1 MKTTFIKT
9 LLAFT
14 FSLIAPFAIAQN
26 TINGT
31 VVDSNNEPIP
41 GVNIVVQGTNQGVV
55 SDFDGNYTITTSQ
68 ALPFNIVISSVGF
81 GSQTIEVISADQQVN
96 VTMASGTK
104 LDEIVVSASRRPE
117 SVQNSPA
124 SVSILS
130 SADIQNSPYVQD
142 PVAGLVNVPGVQLQQ
157 QSANSLNLEMRAGAG
172 VFGTGTFVM
181 MDYRFLVSPSAGTF
195 LTYQSGISGLDL
207 QQIEV
212 VRGPAG
218 ALYGPNVT
226 SGIVH
231 FITKSA
237 IDYPGT
243 SAEVFAGSQ
252 ARTGGAIRHAQSNS
266 SGTFGWKINAR
277 YAKGDEFKLD
287 PVADAGV
294 ISSLFKTVSQPA
306 IKDGVVDGNS
316 AGTLLL
322 GESDLD
328 PDGDGNPLL
337 NEYSNYSAN
346 IHMEFRPS
354 STTTGFLAAGMA
366 NGNGLFFNSQGY
378 GQINGNDYW
387 AQARINSGRW
397 FMNAYYSTNDGGDE
411 KNPTFLYGTGF
422 RQVAKRTALEA
433 QVQYNFEIP
442 SLNSSFIAG
451 FDYRNNGSDTAN
463 TLYGRNEADDDFLVA
478 GAYLQGTTDLSDQLT
493 LTYTGRYD
501 KLNFVDDGKF
511 APKVALVFKPDP
523 RNSFRASYSVAT
535 YGPSALQT
543 FIDFPVAI
551 LAPGVYDVWL
561 SGQISEQT
569 FAPPAQQVF
578 ELAGLGIS
586 LPVATPGLP
595 NAVTTGAVGALS
607 AAGAV
612 GALSVP
618 NAALGYDGSALAPF
632 APILEGFLSGY
643 NAAGG
648 PAGMNGTFRGYN
660 LFNPSETMA
669 YGTDAGKARLGTVE
683 TWEVGYK
690 GLIEDKWAV
699 GLDVYSYNLNGFTQ
713 FTALAPTFG
722 LTGFDSAAYGAQ
734 VGADVAA
741 GVTAP
746 VTAAVLPLVTG
757 AVTAGIVAATSA
769 AVVEGATASYQQIAT
784 ALAGL
789 GYTMEGISTNGLSA
803 AEMQAFGLGANA
815 LPPLET
821 TIDVTYAASIGPAL
835 DANLAAGVAGALPG
849 QVATVVG
856 GLAAFAGGAY
866 QQGGD
871 GLAALGGGVLQADGT
886 YSFQAMGSVESNRVP
901 ANDGITHASAGYRT
915 YDDAVR
921 SHYGADLSVDFS
933 ATKNLTLWGN
943 ASWLSQNVW
952 TPGDYGDDGLLFPQ
966 FLNAPLWKY
975 RLGAR
980 LVGDNGFRASISFQ
994 HDDSFESNQGF
1005 FAGTTDEKNLVDF
1018 SIGKKVGPI
1027 QLDIAATNLFDQKYR
1042 AFPGMPIIERTV
1054 VLKAGFN
1061 F

>member
-14 FSLIAPFAIAQN
+14 FSLVAPFAIAQN
-26 TINGT
+26 TVNGT
-31 VVDSNNEPIP
+31 VVDENNDPIP

-55 SDFDGNYTITTSQ
+55 SDFDGNYTISTSQ

-81 GSQTIEVISADQQVN
+81 GTQTIEVTAADQSVN
-96 VTMASGTK
+96 VSMASGTK

-124 SVSILS
+124 SVTILS

-142 PVAGLVNVPGVQLQQ
+142 PTAGLVNVPGVQLQQ
-157 QSANSLNLEMRAGAG
+157 QSANSLNLEMRAGSG
-172 VFGTGTFVM
+172 VFGTGTFIM
-181 MDYRFLVSPSAGTF
+181 LDYRFLVSPSAGSF
-195 LTYQSGISGLDL
+195 LTYQSGLSNLDL

-252 ARTGGAIRHAQSNS
+252 ARTGGAVRHAQSNS

-287 PVADAGV
+287 PVADAKV
-294 ISSLFKTVSQPA
+294 IASFSQTVNQPA
-306 IKDGVVDGNS
+306 IKDGVVDAAS
-316 AGTLLL
+316 PGTQLL
-322 GESDLD
+322 GPSDLD

-354 STTTGFLAAGMA
+354 STTTGHIAAGMA

-378 GQINGNDYW
+378 GQIQGNDYW
-387 AQARINSGRW
+387 AQARINTGRW
-397 FMNAYYSTNDGGDE
+397 FMNAYYNSNDGGDE

-442 SLNSSFIAG
+442 SLNSDFIAG
-451 FDYRNNGSDTAN
+451 FDYRNNASDSAN
-463 TLYGRNEADDDFLVA
+463 TLYGRNEADDDFLIA
-478 GAYLQGTTDLSDQLT
+478 GAYLQGTTDLSDKLT

-501 KLNFVDDGKF
+501 KLNFVDEGQF

-523 RNSFRASYSVAT
+523 RNSFRASYSIAT
-535 YGPSALQT
+535 FGPSALET
-543 FIDFPVAI
+543 YIDFPVLT

-561 SGQISEQT
+561 AGQISEQT
-569 FAPPAQQVF
+569 FAPQAQQVF

-595 NAVTTGAVGALS
+595 NAVTTGAVGGLS

-618 NAALGYDGSALAPF
+618 NAALGYDGSSLAPF
-632 APILEGFLSGY
+632 APILQGALSAY
-643 NAAGG
+643 NAGGG
-648 PAGMNGTFRGYN
+648 PAGVNGTFRGYN
-660 LFNPSETMA
+660 LFNGESMA
-669 YGTDAGKARLGTVE
+669 YGTDTGKAALGTVS
-683 TWEVGYK
+683 TFEVGYK
-690 GLIEDKWAV
+690 GLIEDRWAV
-699 GLDVYSYNLNGFTQ
+699 GLDVYSYNRKGFTQ
-713 FTALAPTFG
+713 FTALAPTFS
-722 LTGFDSAAYGAQ
+722 LTGFDSAAYGAA
-734 VGADVAA
+734 VAADVAA
-741 GVTAP
+741 LVTP
-746 VTAAVLPLVTG
+746 GVTAAVTPLVTS
-757 AVTAGIVAATSA
+757 AVTAGANATYSA
-769 AVVEGATASYQQIAT
+769 IAQG
-784 ALAGL
+784 LAGF
-789 GYTMEGISTNGLSA
+789 GYTLAGISATGLTA
-803 AEMQAFGLGANA
+803 AEMQAFGLGTSA
-815 LPPLET
+815 LPPL
-821 TIDVTYAASIGPAL
+821 AASIAG
-835 DANLAAGVAGALPG
+835 GVAAALPG

-871 GLAALGGGVLQADGT
+871 GLAALGGGVLQPDGT
-886 YSFQAMGSVESNRVP
+886 YTFAAMGSVESNRVP
-901 ANDGITHASAGYRT
+901 ANDGITHVSSGYRR
-915 YDDAVR
+915 YDDAER
-921 SHYGADLSVDFS
+921 SHYGADLSVDFM
-933 ATKNLTLWGN
+933 ATQNLTLWGN

-952 TPGDYGDDGLLFPQ
+952 TPGEYGDDGLPFSAY
-966 FLNAPLWKY
+966 LNAPLWKY

-980 LVGDNGFRASISFQ
+980 LVGKNGFRASLSFQ
-994 HDDSFESNQGF
+994 HDDSFESNQGLF
-1005 FAGTTDEKNLVDF
+1005 GGTTDEKNLVDF
-1018 SIGKKVGPI
+1018 SIGRKFGPI
-1027 QLDIAATNLFDQKYR
+1027 QLDIAATNLLDQKYR

-1054 VLKAGFN
+1054 VLRAGFN